1 LWLNIRGSETV
12 ERVRTITQQY
22 IKNAYLSQ
30 DYYVTRK
37 VKEGLIAVEIER
49 KKKSKNEIIA
59 DYLNTVYSGN
69 DPYGVE
75 AAETYFNKPVEGLTV
90 TESATLVGLLWSPRP
105 SGKPRVSALPVRPRA
120 QEDVRHRLHFKPGVE
135 IPQKEEQ
142 EPQPAEGQTTA
153 PNDAATTTGAVPRD
167 ATSTDVA
174 PVHPDPSGVGALNA
188 AVSSTAPSS
197 ARLASDAPR

>member
-49 KKKSKNEIIA
+49 KKESKNEIIA

-69 DPYGVE
+69 DAYGVE
-75 AAETYFNKPVEGLTV
+75 AAETYFN
-90 TESATLVGLLWSPRP
+90 
-105 SGKPRVSALPVRPRA
+105 
-120 QEDVRHRLHFKPGVE
+120 
-135 IPQKEEQ
+135 
-142 EPQPAEGQTTA
+142 
-153 PNDAATTTGAVPRD
+153 
-167 ATSTDVA
+167 
-174 PVHPDPSGVGALNA
+174 
-188 AVSSTAPSS
+188 
-197 ARLASDAPR
+197 